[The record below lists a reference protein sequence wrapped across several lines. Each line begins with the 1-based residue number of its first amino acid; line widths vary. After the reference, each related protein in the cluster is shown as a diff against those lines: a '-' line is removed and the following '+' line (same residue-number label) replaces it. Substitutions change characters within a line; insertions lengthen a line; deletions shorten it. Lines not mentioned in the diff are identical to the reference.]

1 MAAKK
6 KDMTL
11 EVNDIEIEDN
21 EPDYGNVSLDDSM
34 TVKIEQKQATY
45 NGPMVTVYLPKL
57 EEEGSGVKVDQYE
70 HVTIANE
77 AREWTW
83 YVKRGERVEVPVPV
97 FVLLHDKYPDI

>member
-6 KDMTL
+6 NPAL
-11 EVNDIEIEDN
+11 ELEEEIEIEEEEN
-21 EPDYGNVSLDDSM
+21 KFPEVGLDDGL
-34 TVKIEQKQATY
+34 TVKIQEKQTGY
-45 NGPMVTVYLPKL
+45 KGPMVSIYLPKL

-83 YVKRGERVEVPVPV
+83 YVKRGERVDVPVPV